1 MFCSLLGII
10 HIVPEKQNKLDMLL
24 EFSIAKGVCVQLYI
38 YIFFMWMSV
47 LSVFMSVYNPH
58 AWYSSKSEK
67 GFRYPGT
74 IVTSDFKCYVGYGS

>member
-1 MFCSLLGII
+1 
-10 HIVPEKQNKLDMLL
+10 
-24 EFSIAKGVCVQLYI
+24 
-38 YIFFMWMSV
+38 MWMSV